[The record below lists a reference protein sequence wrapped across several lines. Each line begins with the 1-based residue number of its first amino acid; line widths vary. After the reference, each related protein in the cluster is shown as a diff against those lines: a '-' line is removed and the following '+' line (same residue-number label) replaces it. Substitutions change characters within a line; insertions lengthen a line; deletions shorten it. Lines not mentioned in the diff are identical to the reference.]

1 MRCTNCGMELN
12 EQNVTLSRSGGNSFA
27 IACGV
32 IALLIGLGRCIEA
45 LLFYFDEMFSIWK
58 FIFES
63 EHDMAKWGFIAQQIF
78 YYFINIILLFC
89 SSYAFYKR
97 NKIGV
102 ILGITGLVLS
112 FVVSNSLFTLKVIF
126 ISLDTIF

>member
-12 EQNVTLSRSGGNSFA
+12 ERDVTLSRSGGNSFA

-32 IALLIGLGRCIEA
+32 IALLIGLGKCFEA
-45 LLFYFDEMFSIWK
+45 LLYFCEIFNIWQ
-58 FIFES
+58 FLFEN
-63 EHDMAKWGFIAQQIF
+63 DMAERGIIALQIF
-78 YYFINIILLFC
+78 YCFINIILLFC

-102 ILGITGLVLS
+102 ILGIIGLFLY
-112 FVVSNSLFTLKVIF
+112 FVVAPCLYFLKYI
-126 ISLDTIF
+126 L

>member
-12 EQNVTLSRSGGNSFA
+12 EQNVTLSRSGGNCFA
-27 IACGV
+27 IACGA
-32 IALLIGLGRCIEA
+32 IALLIGLGKCIEA
-45 LLFYFDEMFSIWK
+45 LLYYFEIFSTWK

-63 EHDMAKWGFIAQQIF
+63 EHDMAKWGYIALHIF
-78 YYFINIILLFC
+78 YYFIDIILLFC

-97 NKIGV
+97 NEIGI

-112 FVVSNSLFTLKVIF
+112 FVVS
-126 ISLDTIF
+126 ISLYSLKSIFVTLDVIS

>member
-12 EQNVTLSRSGGNSFA
+12 EQDVTLSRSGGNSFA

-32 IALLIGLGRCIEA
+32 IALLIGLGKCIEA
-45 LLFYFDEMFSIWK
+45 LLYFCEIFNIWQ
-58 FIFES
+58 FLFEN
-63 EHDMAKWGFIAQQIF
+63 DMAERGIIALQIF
-78 YYFINIILLFC
+78 YCFINIILLFC

-102 ILGITGLVLS
+102 ILGIIGLFLY
-112 FVVSNSLFTLKVIF
+112 FVVAPCLYILKYI
-126 ISLDTIF
+126 L

>member
-32 IALLIGLGRCIEA
+32 IALLIGLGKCFEA
-45 LLFYFDEMFSIWK
+45 LLYFCEIFNIWQ
-58 FIFES
+58 FLF
-63 EHDMAKWGFIAQQIF
+63 EHDMAKWGFIILNIF
-78 YYFINIILLFC
+78 YCFITIILLFC

-97 NKIGV
+97 NKDGV

-112 FVVSNSLFTLKVIF
+112 FVVPSSLYILENIFDNLDVI
-126 ISLDTIF
+126 

>member
-32 IALLIGLGRCIEA
+32 IALLIGLGECFEA
-45 LLFYFDEMFSIWK
+45 LLYFCEIFSISQ
-58 FIFES
+58 FIY
-63 EHDMAKWGFIAQQIF
+63 EHDMVKWGYIILNIF
-78 YYFINIILLFC
+78 NCFINIILLFC

-102 ILGITGLVLS
+102 ILGITGLFLD
-112 FVVSNSLFTLKVIF
+112 FVVASCLYILKHIFYTLDVI
-126 ISLDTIF
+126 S

>member
-32 IALLIGLGRCIEA
+32 IALLIGLGECFEA
-45 LLFYFDEMFSIWK
+45 LLCVCEIFNIWQ
-58 FIFES
+58 FIFE
-63 EHDMAKWGFIAQQIF
+63 HDMMKWGYIILNIF
-78 YYFINIILLFC
+78 YCFITIILLFC

-102 ILGITGLVLS
+102 ILGITGLVLN
-112 FVVSNSLFTLKVIF
+112 FVVARCLYILEGIFDNLDVIF
-126 ISLDTIF
+126 

>member
-12 EQNVTLSRSGGNSFA
+12 EQNVTLSRSGGNCFA
-27 IACGV
+27 IVCGV
-32 IALLIGLGRCIEA
+32 IALLIGLGKCFEA
-45 LLFYFDEMFSIWK
+45 LLYYFEIFSTWK

-63 EHDMAKWGFIAQQIF
+63 EHDMAKWGFIALQIF
-78 YYFINIILLFC
+78 YCFIDIIFLFC

-102 ILGITGLVLS
+102 ILGIIGLSLY
-112 FVVSNSLFTLKVIF
+112 FVVASCLFTLKSIF
-126 ISLDTIF
+126 IHLDVIS

>member
-32 IALLIGLGRCIEA
+32 IALLIGLGKCIEV
-45 LLFYFDEMFSIWK
+45 LLFYFEMISIWK

-63 EHDMAKWGFIAQQIF
+63 EHDMAKWGFIAQPIF

-126 ISLDTIF
+126 IYLDTIF